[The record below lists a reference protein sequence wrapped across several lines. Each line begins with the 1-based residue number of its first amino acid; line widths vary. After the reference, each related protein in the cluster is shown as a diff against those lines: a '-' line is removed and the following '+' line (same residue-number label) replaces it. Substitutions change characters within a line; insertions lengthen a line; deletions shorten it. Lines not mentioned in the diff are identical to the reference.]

1 MYNKQKKQIKRKR
14 KRKQIFLA
22 KYIGTAENISLSGIG
37 KIYIGKEFEVSEKI
51 VNALK
56 LDKNFEVRT
65 IYKYIEV

>member
-1 MYNKQKKQIKRKR
+1 MYRKRKKQIKKKR
-14 KRKQIFLA
+14 KEIFLA
-22 KYIGTAENISLSGIG
+22 KYIGTAKNIKLSGIG

-56 LDKNFEVRT
+56 LDRNFEVRT